1 MEGRAREPVF
11 SPDASRQFRKLRA
24 SARARLAEAIRLR
37 LENEDATL
45 EDRNRFRL
53 RRPSPWASYELRVEA
68 WRVFYRV
75 RNGRVEVLLIG
86 KKRGEKLI
94 IDGKEFVL

>member
-1 MEGRAREPVF
+1 MGARSREVVF

-24 SARARLAEAIRLR
+24 SSRARLKGAIRLR
-37 LENEDATL
+37 LQTEDATL

-53 RRPSPWASYELRVEA
+53 RRLSPWASYELRVDA

-75 RNGRVEVLLIG
+75 RDNRVEVVLIG
-86 KKRGEKLI
+86 TKRGEKLI
-94 IDGKEFVL
+94 IDGQEFIL